1 LRALEMYRSYF
12 AHASFYPPNSF
23 LHTPMTDAASAKPAL
38 AASLRNM
45 ADAGVIVD
53 EGEPVARKRA
63 GEAR

>member
-1 LRALEMYRSYF
+1 
-12 AHASFYPPNSF
+12 
-23 LHTPMTDAASAKPAL
+23 MTDAASAKPAL

-53 EGEPVARKRA
+53 EGEPGLRKRA